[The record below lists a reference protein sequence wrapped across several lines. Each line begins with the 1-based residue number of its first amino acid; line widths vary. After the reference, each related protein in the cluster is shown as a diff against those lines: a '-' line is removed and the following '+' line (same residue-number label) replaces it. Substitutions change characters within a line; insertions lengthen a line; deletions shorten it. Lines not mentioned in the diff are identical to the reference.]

1 MERWKR
7 VIEGDEVL
15 RGTAH
20 RAYAIPTVWAFGAR
34 TDLEVDGSR

>member
-1 MERWKR
+1 MS
-7 VIEGDEVL
+7 DEVL

-20 RAYAIPTVWAFGAR
+20 RAYYAIPTVWAFGAR